1 MSLPIGLR
9 REAEEEFDEA
19 FDWYESRQTGLG
31 EKFAAEV
38 QKVFDRISGSPHAHR
53 IVFADIRKGVVRR
66 FPYCVY
72 YRPHSDRIEVIAV
85 FHTSRDPATW
95 QDRV

>member
-1 MSLPIGLR
+1 MSLPIVLR
-9 REAEEEFDEA
+9 CEAEEEFDEA
-19 FDWYESRQTGLG
+19 FDWYESRLTGLG

-38 QKVFDRISGSPHAHR
+38 QRVFDRIADSPHAHR
-53 IVFADIRKGVVRR
+53 VVFTDIRKGVVLR

-85 FHTSRDPATW
+85 FHTSRDPSMW
-95 QDRV
+95 QDRA